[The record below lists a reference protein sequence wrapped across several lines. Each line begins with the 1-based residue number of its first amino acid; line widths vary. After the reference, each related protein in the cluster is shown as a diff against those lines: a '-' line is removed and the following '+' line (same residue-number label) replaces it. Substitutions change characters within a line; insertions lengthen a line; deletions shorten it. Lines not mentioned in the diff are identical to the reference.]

1 MFTFIHSE
9 AAEKVAGVKMDAVEA
24 LRPEVLATSCP
35 VCRIQLMD
43 MLHRRFVVEREK
55 QGKSPRKIP
64 VSTPVE
70 LMLADLA
77 PVVHLDRRTSW

>member
-1 MFTFIHSE
+1 MFTFVHSE
-9 AAEKVAGVKMDAVEA
+9 AAEKVADIKMDAVEA

-43 MLHRRFVVEREK
+43 MLNRRFVVGRERA
-55 QGKSPRKIP
+55 GKSPRRIP
-64 VSTPVE
+64 VRTPVE

-77 PVVHLDRRTSW
+77 PVMHLNRRTSW